1 MKTLSISIRG
11 NSRNQLQEFVE
22 DNFTDATKKMEFS
35 ACCLDDRLTAVI
47 ERKTANRDYTIT
59 AYNNGKLMF
68 IDHGSSL
75 GATKQRT
82 ICTINNKVFKNLKIT
97 IIND

>member
-22 DNFTDATKKMEFS
+22 DNFTDATKKMEVS
-35 ACCLDDRLTAVI
+35 ACCLDNRLTAVI
-47 ERKTANRDYTIT
+47 ERKTANGANTIT

-68 IDHGSSL
+68 IYESSL

-82 ICTINNKVFKNLKIT
+82 ICTINNKEFKNLKIT